1 MVLVASFAVLRRRT
15 SVTIGRPVEDVFAVL
30 SDVEKTATR
39 HPATVEEYWTSE
51 GETRVG
57 STRRAVAK
65 SWGVRSENEAEV
77 TIYEP
82 GRALGLKSIDSP
94 IPFEIGIQFQEVDEA
109 TQVEWDVAMDPSG
122 VFRLFGSSV
131 MNAFMKQLD
140 LGLGQLKTQMES
152 NEL

>member
-1 MVLVASFAVLRRRT
+1 MSLTMLRRHA
-15 SVTIGRPVEDVFAVL
+15 SVTIGRTPEDVFAVL
-30 SDVEKTATR
+30 SDVEKTAEW

-65 SWGVRSENEAEV
+65 SFGVRSENEAVV
-77 TIYEP
+77 TIYDP

-94 IPFEIGIQFQEVDEA
+94 IPFDIGIQIQQVGDDTRVD
-109 TQVEWDVAMDPSG
+109 WDVAMNPSG
-122 VFRLFGSSV
+122 AFRLFGSSV
-131 MNAFMKQLD
+131 ISAFMKQLD
-140 LGLGQLKTQMES
+140 LGLSQLKTRMES